1 VKEHIDFVLQW
12 AAYPIQNP
20 GAKLFQ
26 DIIIWGP
33 QGSGKNLWAE
43 MIMRLYGEHGIVIT
57 DKELESDY
65 NSWIRAKQFII
76 GDEICKGDRRAF
88 SNTRK
93 GLVTG
98 ETVKVNEKFQ
108 PLVVLP
114 NLANFVFLSN
124 DATPMYLEGD
134 DRRGFVVDVPDARE
148 LGFYQRI
155 WDWYESGGK
164 AALLCYL
171 MHNVS
176 CEKFNPKANAPMTE
190 AKMDMIDRGRVASER
205 VLHYMKD
212 DIDMSKPLR
221 TSGEILVSILKFLSL
236 DKALDASV
244 GPGRL
249 CSSFVFER

>member
-1 VKEHIDFVLQW
+1 
-12 AAYPIQNP
+12 
-20 GAKLFQ
+20 
-26 DIIIWGP
+26 
-33 QGSGKNLWAE
+33 
-43 MIMRLYGEHGIVIT
+43 MRLYGEHGIVIT

-221 TSGEILVSILKFLSL
+221 TSGEILVHLEEA
-236 DKALDASV
+236 KAYTNSTAVAKLLANLRAPKRRLVIPNKGRQVYYALTNYKHWKNASDR
-244 GPGRL
+244 G
-249 CSSFVFER
+249 